1 MNQHVSSGVWGR
13 STPAAYED
21 YIIFCVGQ
29 NPVKIAAFKSWALG
43 RFGFKS
49 LIGSYKGQTEH
60 SFIVN
65 AKHFPEIA
73 DWTNGEESILY
84 LEANPGGYRKATLKY
99 LDGREEPCGHFVP
112 ITNREYVLR
121 QESWTYDPTSGEYY
135 VCQ

>member
-29 NPVKIAAFKSWALG
+29 NPVKIAAFKSWATG

-49 LIGSYKGQTEH
+49 LIGCYKGQMEQ

-73 DWTNGEESILY
+73 EWTNGEESILH
-84 LEANPGGYRKATLKY
+84 LASNPRGVRKATLKY
-99 LDGREEPCGHFVP
+99 LDGREESLGYFTAVG
-112 ITNREYVLR
+112 RDR
-121 QESWTYDPTSGEYY
+121 AMSGDSWTFDPTSGEYY